1 MAKDF
6 SQEEIEIA
14 AVSGTHFRSRERCNK
29 FVNHNDCTLRYS
41 SFSLRKDSSSDGH
54 QLVPEIQNIALLQS
68 ETEELGK
75 LLNSGNAFR
84 FGFGFQ
90 TRIGVR

>member
-14 AVSGTHFRSRERCNK
+14 AVSGTLFGSRERCNK
-29 FVNHNDCTLRYS
+29 FLNHNDCTLRGS
-41 SFSLRKDSSSDGH
+41 SFSLRKDSGGDGH

-75 LLNSGNAFR
+75 LLN
-84 FGFGFQ
+84 
-90 TRIGVR
+90 